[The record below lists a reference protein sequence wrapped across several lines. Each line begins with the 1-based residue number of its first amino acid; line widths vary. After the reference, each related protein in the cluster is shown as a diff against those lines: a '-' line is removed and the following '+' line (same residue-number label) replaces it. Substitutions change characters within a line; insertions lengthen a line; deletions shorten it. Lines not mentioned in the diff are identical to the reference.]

1 MKKILMITACLSL
14 VLPSILTAA
23 VSKEETAAAEK
34 EGKLTSKD
42 EVVYATLHPN
52 GESQELYIVNT
63 LDVTEAGKITDYGNY
78 TTLKNLTDLSEIE
91 QADEKVELTAPEGKF
106 YYQGNMEK
114 STLPWDF
121 EIKYFL
127 DGDEIVPKELAGK
140 DGHLEIKIN
149 TAKNEKVDAVFYENY
164 LLQISFALDSEKA
177 SNIKSEEG
185 MLANAGKNKQVT
197 FTVMPEQ
204 DGELAA
210 EADVVDFE
218 LSGIDITAVP
228 STISVDAPDTD
239 ELTSEMVTLSDAI
252 GEINNGVAELKD
264 GAAQLNA
271 GTTELKNGSAEY
283 RNGITA
289 LNGGSSEL
297 VSGSEDIDHALQ
309 TMSNSLSAIDDID
322 LSELELLIG
331 GLTQLSAGLKET
343 SNGLSQLHENY
354 TAAYKALND
363 VISAI
368 PEHQVTQE
376 EIEALYRSGAD
387 QETINKLVEVYK
399 TALTAKGTYDQIK
412 EAFSA
417 VDSTLETVIISLNT
431 MADNVKKMVDEVSG
445 SLGDFDLSEGFGAL
459 EEGIAA
465 LAGNYTAFHTG
476 LVEYTD
482 GVGELAN
489 GYQELDNGIAGLSK
503 GTADLETGIGTLY
516 EGTSELDDATS
527 EIPEQMTKEIDKM
540 ISEYDK
546 SDFEAVSF
554 VSKQNENVNSVQFVL
569 KTESIE
575 YDEPE
580 AEDEEIKQEK
590 SLWQKFLELFS

>member
-1 MKKILMITACLSL
+1 MKKILMIAACLLL
-14 VLPSILTAA
+14 VLPAIPTVA
-23 VSKEETAAAEK
+23 VSNEETAAAET
-34 EGKLTSKD
+34 EGELASKD
-42 EVVYATLHPN
+42 EVVYATLDPN
-52 GESQELYIVNT
+52 GKSQELYIVNT

-91 QADEKVELTAPEGKF
+91 LADEKVELTAPEGKF

-114 STLPWDF
+114 STLPWNF

-127 DGDEIVPKELAGK
+127 DGDEIAPKELAGK

-149 TAKNEKVDAVFYENY
+149 TAKNEKVDSVFYENY
-164 LLQISFALDSEKA
+164 LLQIAFALDSEKA

-239 ELTSEMVTLSDAI
+239 ELTSDMVTLSDAI
-252 GEINNGVAELKD
+252 GKINNGVAELKD
-264 GAAQLNA
+264 GAVQLNA

-289 LNGGSSEL
+289 LHGGSSEL
-297 VSGSEDIDHALQ
+297 VSGSEAIDHALQ
-309 TMSNSLSAIDDID
+309 TMSDSLSAIDDID
-322 LSELELLIG
+322 LSELELLMD
-331 GLTQLSAGLKET
+331 GLAQLSAGLKET
-343 SNGLSQLHENY
+343 SAGLSQLHENY

-363 VISAI
+363 VINAI

-387 QETINKLVEVYK
+387 QETLNKLVEVYQA
-399 TALTAKGTYDQIK
+399 ALTAKGTYNQIK

-417 VDSTLETVIISLNT
+417 VDSTLETVIASLNT
-431 MADNVKKMVDEVSG
+431 MAENVDTMVNEVSD
-445 SLGDFDLSEGFGAL
+445 SLDDINLTEGLGAL

-465 LAGNYTAFHTG
+465 LAGNYAAFHTG
-476 LVEYTD
+476 LIEYTD

-489 GYQELDNGIAGLSK
+489 GYQELDNGIAGLSE
-503 GTADLETGIGTLY
+503 GTADLETGIGTLH
-516 EGTSELDDATS
+516 EGTSELAEATS
-527 EIPEQMTKEIDKM
+527 EIPEQMTEEIDKM

-554 VSKQNENVNSVQFVL
+554 VSMQNENVNSVQFVL

-580 AEDEEIKQEK
+580 AEDEDVKQEK
-590 SLWQKFLELFS
+590 SLWQKFLDLFS